1 MTAIIPPA
9 TAQQLRD
16 RVPGVPL
23 HLPGE
28 PDYETTRLPWN
39 LASDLRPAAV
49 ALPGST
55 DEVAAVVA
63 AAVDLGL
70 RVAPQGTGHGAGAM
84 PADLADTVL
93 LRTSAMRGVDVD
105 PAAAL
110 VTVQAGTWWIDV
122 VEAAGVH
129 GLAVLHGSSPDV
141 GVVGYSLSGGIGWYA
156 RAHGMQVNAIVEAE
170 VVTGSGQVV
179 RASGSE
185 NPDLFWAIRG
195 GGGSFG
201 VVTSLT
207 FRALRLTHAHAGVM
221 VWDATHAAE
230 LLPRWARWA
239 ADAPEE
245 VTTSF
250 RLMSLPPIE
259 AIPEPFRGRQLVI
272 IDGAVSGDDER
283 ARHVLDPLRTL
294 PPEVDTFARVP
305 VTALSRLHMD
315 PEDPSAA
322 VSGTAMLADLPQAA
336 IDALLAAVGPG
347 SGSTLVAVEL
357 RQLGGALGRPAPG
370 AGALPQLDGGFLLYA
385 LGLAMTPEMAADSRR
400 WADVAVAAAAPWANG
415 ATYLNFADDPVDVA
429 TAFTPQRWT
438 RLQQVLARTDPRGT
452 FRAQHPVPL
461 PDPDV
466 RA

>member
-1 MTAIIPPA
+1 MTAIDTPA
-9 TAQQLRD
+9 IGHQLRQRTGD
-16 RVPGVPL
+16 VPL

-28 PDYETTRLPWN
+28 PEYEATRLPWN

-49 ALPGST
+49 ALPRTT
-55 DEVAAVVA
+55 DEVAAVVT

-70 RVAPQGTGHGAGAM
+70 QVAPQGTGHGAGAM

-93 LRTSAMRGVDVD
+93 LKTTAMRGVTVD
-105 PAAAL
+105 PAAGL
-110 VTVQAGTWWIDV
+110 VTAQAGAWWIDA
-122 VEAAGVH
+122 VEAAAPH

-170 VVTGSGQVV
+170 VVTGTGQVV

-185 NPDLFWAIRG
+185 NPDLFWALRG

-201 VVTSLT
+201 VVTALT
-207 FRALRLTHAHAGVM
+207 FRALRFDHAHAGMM
-221 VWDATHAAE
+221 VWDASHAAE

-259 AIPEPFRGRQLVI
+259 EIPEPFRGRQLVI
-272 IDGAVSGDDER
+272 VDGAVLADDER
-283 ARHVLDPLRTL
+283 AGTILQPLRTL

-322 VSGTAMLADLPQAA
+322 VSGTAMLQGLPDEAM
-336 IDALLAAVGPG
+336 DSLLAAVGPG

-357 RQLGGALGRPAPG
+357 RQLGGALGRPAPA
-370 AGALPQLDGGFLLYA
+370 AGALPQLDGQFLLYA

-400 WADVAVAAAAPWANG
+400 WADAAVTAVQPWVTG
-415 ATYLNFADDPVDVA
+415 STYLNFADDPVDVA
-429 TAFTPQRWT
+429 TAFPAASWD
-438 RLQQVLARTDPRGT
+438 RLQVVRQRVDPRGT
-452 FRAQHPVPL
+452 FRAQHPVTL
-461 PDPDV
+461 PGS
-466 RA
+466 